1 MKKTAYIVILNYNG
15 WQDTIECLESVF
27 KSDYSDYR
35 VVVCDNGSTNDSV
48 EKIKSWAQGD
58 TVACVENKEAL
69 PTAITK
75 AVFPFIEKSLSF
87 HLYEAENL
95 LKEKDS
101 TVPGE
106 NLILIHSKVNRG
118 FSGGMNMGLRY
129 AMAQEDFAYVWFLN
143 NDIVVDKKALSAM
156 VEASDADVKSCG
168 IYGSVLCDYKKPEII
183 QCIGGTLNS
192 FSFKTKPVCRNW
204 KYSELK
210 AGVSL
215 GFYQGASFLL
225 TRHIAESMGLFD
237 EAYFL
242 YFEEINFTLAAREK
256 GFDAAYVK
264 DSVVYHKGAQS
275 TTRLAGVVQDYHF
288 ARSRTIFAKR
298 YYPQRMMFLAY
309 KIFEQVLKYSF
320 KGHFANAKAVMQGAR
335 DGFFYQKNPR

>member
-1 MKKTAYIVILNYNG
+1 MRKTAYIVILNYNG

-35 VVVCDNGSTNDSV
+35 VIVCDNGSTNDSV
-48 EKIKSWAQGD
+48 EQIKSWAQGR
-58 TVACVENKEAL
+58 TEACGENAKVL
-69 PTAITK
+69 PTAIME
-75 AVFPFIEKSLSF
+75 AILPLIEKPIGFDLRD
-87 HLYEAENL
+87 AENL
-95 LKEKDS
+95 LEEKVS
-101 TVPGE
+101 IVPGE
-106 NLILIHSKVNRG
+106 KLTLIYSKTNRG
-118 FSGGMNMGLRY
+118 FSGGMNMGLCY
-129 AMAQEDFAYVWFLN
+129 AMAQEDFAYAWFLN

-156 VEASDADVKSCG
+156 VEASAADTKSCG
-168 IYGSVLCDYKKPEII
+168 IYGSVLCDYKEPERI
-183 QCIGGTLNS
+183 QCIGGTLNA

-210 AGVSL
+210 EGIPL
-215 GFYQGASFLL
+215 GFYQGASFMV
-225 TRHIAESMGLFD
+225 TRNIVEAMGLFD

-264 DSVVYHKGAQS
+264 DSIVYHKGAQS
-275 TTRLAGVVQDYHF
+275 TTRLASVVQDYHF

-298 YYPQRMMFLAY
+298 YYPQRMVFLAY

-320 KGHFANAKAVMQGAR
+320 KGHFANAKAVMQGAKE
-335 DGFFYQKNPR
+335 GFFYQKNL